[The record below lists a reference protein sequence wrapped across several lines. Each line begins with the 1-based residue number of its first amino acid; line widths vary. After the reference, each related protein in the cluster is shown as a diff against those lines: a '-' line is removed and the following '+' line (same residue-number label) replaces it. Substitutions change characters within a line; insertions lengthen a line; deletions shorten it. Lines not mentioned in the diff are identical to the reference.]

1 MENHAEER
9 TVNLKFAV
17 VMNEAQ
23 LPEPV
28 HEKVNASARCAHHF
42 RKDFLTNF
50 GHFNFFGHAL
60 FAETSK
66 QKKNT
71 GKPFLAGV
79 KKLVNQVFLVPD
91 VPRQ

>member
-1 MENHAEER
+1 MKNHAEER
-9 TVNLKFAV
+9 TVNLNPAIV
-17 VMNEAQ
+17 VNEAQ
-23 LPEPV
+23 LSEFV
-28 HEKVNASARCAHHF
+28 HEKVDAGAGRTYHF
-42 RKDFLTNF
+42 RESFLTNV